1 MNLNPYDI
9 ESIEV
14 LKDAAS
20 TAIYGTKAAN
30 GVLLITTK
38 KGAKGKTVKITAM
51 ATDGSGKKNTIKIK
65 IK

>member
-1 MNLNPYDI
+1 MLNLNPYDI

-38 KGAKGKTVKITAM
+38 KGAKGKTFLFEVY
-51 ATDGSGKKNTIKIK
+51 GKGRTRIDTYAQRR
-65 IK
+65 